1 MDLWG
6 IIKSSWQSLISN
18 KRRSFLTML
27 GIIIGIAS
35 VITILSI
42 GNGVNKQMAKLV
54 STDNKGLIKETIYYT
69 QDGYNSNGLDQ
80 SDVNTI
86 KNSPYADKIASIK
99 LKRLDDESTTLD
111 GYVGNQKVAN
121 LNAKVVKEN
130 GDVKLVAGRKL
141 SKTDNDLAKRVVTL
155 KEDFAKKNYG
165 SAQSAIDQ
173 AIELGGLSY
182 TVVGVVNMG
191 DDSNSE
197 MPSQVWLPYNT
208 FMGTQTA
215 SYPMIELSIA
225 TKDKPG
231 KVTKKVADYL
241 QKNGSQASAG
251 KYEYADVGAA
261 MASIQKYVSVIALFI
276 SGVAGISLFI
286 AGIGVMNMMYISVSE
301 RTQEIG
307 IRLAVGA
314 TERHVLLQFLIE
326 SIMLTLTGGMIGLAL
341 GDGLGKLLSVFASAN
356 NASITA
362 VVTMNNVLMVV
373 GVTTAI
379 GIIFGWLPARQA
391 SRKNLIEILR

>member
-18 KRRSFLTML
+18 KRRSILTML

-42 GNGVNKQMAKLV
+42 GNGVNKQMAKFV
-54 STDNKGLIKETIYYT
+54 SADKSGMIKETIYYT
-69 QDGYNSNGLDQ
+69 QDDYYANGLDQ

-86 KNSPYADKIASIK
+86 KNSPYADKIANIK
-99 LKRLDDESTTLD
+99 LKRLENGSTTLD
-111 GYVGNQKVAN
+111 GYAGEQKVSN
-121 LNAKVVKEN
+121 LNAKVVKGS
-130 GDVKLVAGRKL
+130 GDVKLVTGRKL
-141 SKTDNDLAKRVVTL
+141 TKDDNALAQRNVTIAD
-155 KEDFAKKNYG
+155 DFAKKYFG
-165 SAQSAIDQ
+165 SAHAAVDQ

-182 TVVGVVNMG
+182 TVVGVVKMG
-191 DDSNSE
+191 ADSQME
-197 MPSQVWLPYNT
+197 MPAQVWLPYNT
-208 FMGTQTA
+208 FLGTQTA
-215 SYPMIELSIA
+215 SYPMVQLTIA

-231 KVTKKVADYL
+231 KVAQKVTDYL
-241 QKNGSQASAG
+241 QKNGSQASSG
-251 KYEYADVGAA
+251 KYQFEDEGAT
-261 MASIQKYVSVIALFI
+261 MASLQKYVSVIALFV
-276 SGVAGISLFI
+276 SAVAGISLFI

-326 SIMLTLTGGMIGLAL
+326 AVMLTLSGGVIGLAM
-341 GDGLGKLLSVFASAN
+341 GAGLGKLITVVMDN
-356 NASITA
+356 PNITA
-362 VVTMNNVLMVV
+362 VVTMNNVLMVF